1 MVRCTRERPPHLA
14 TLVTLLEQLR
24 YCSWTVTDKSHPA
37 QNPTAFSLTLREF
50 PTERRFE
57 VQLGRRAF
65 FRCSLARDQRQTT
78 AAFIDWCCW
87 LAAPAP
93 DSTAAAAT
101 TTTRR
106 LLLLER
112 LAAESDL
119 VVVSGCFFWFRK
131 VGISIGRQGRLRRC
145 DAWLLVHGS
154 LAGAADDA
162 VSQSTSVG
170 EKCVFGFR
178 GCIHVVAQCS
188 ARTFAPL
195 FSPSMLFRT
204 EALDRAKIIKGII
217 RYVATLSEGNEQY
230 IEH

>member
-1 MVRCTRERPPHLA
+1 MVRCTRERPPRTSLHLSLYLNNYA
-14 TLVTLLEQLR
+14 IVLR
-24 YCSWTVTDKSHPA
+24 LSPRK
-37 QNPTAFSLTLREF
+37 NPTPHRIQPRFSSTLREY

-93 DSTAAAAT
+93 DSTAAAT

-145 DAWLLVHGS
+145 DAWLLVHGFLAELELRMMQSASQSVLEKNLS
-154 LAGAADDA
+154 LALG
-162 VSQSTSVG
+162 
-170 EKCVFGFR
+170 
-178 GCIHVVAQCS
+178 VAFMWLHRLHGVQLVLLH
-188 ARTFAPL
+188 L
-195 FSPSMLFRT
+195 FFHLRCYSGQRRWTVP
-204 EALDRAKIIKGII
+204 K
-217 RYVATLSEGNEQY
+217 
-230 IEH
+230 

>member
-1 MVRCTRERPPHLA
+1 MRDLRTSLHLSLYLNNYA
-14 TLVTLLEQLR
+14 IVLR
-24 YCSWTVTDKSHPA
+24 LSPRK
-37 QNPTAFSLTLREF
+37 NPTPHRIQPRFSSTLREY

-93 DSTAAAAT
+93 DSTA
-101 TTTRR
+101 TTRR

-145 DAWLLVHGS
+145 DAWLLVHGF
-154 LAGAADDA
+154 LAELELRMMQSASA
-162 VSQSTSVG
+162 VQCWRKMCLWLWGLRSCGCTG
-170 EKCVFGFR
+170 CTVFGSYFCTSFFTFDAIPDR
-178 GCIHVVAQCS
+178 GVGPCQ
-188 ARTFAPL
+188 
-195 FSPSMLFRT
+195 
-204 EALDRAKIIKGII
+204 
-217 RYVATLSEGNEQY
+217 NN
-230 IEH
+230 